1 MECCAGGLI
10 SPEASHPN
18 DHNCNECIIRWV
30 SIVRLRHTKLGFLR
44 PSGAELDGAFVEFS
58 LNSLES
64 DSVFNRG
71 GSKTHQA
78 VFIVGCATADGLQL
92 IEGEFGGHWFG
103 SGGGPSPLDE
113 PTISGINDSPGD
125 LTHLQL

>member
-1 MECCAGGLI
+1 MECCAGGLS

-18 DHNCNECIIRWV
+18 DHNCNECIIHWV

-44 PSGAELDGAFVEFS
+44 ASGAELAGAFVEFS

-64 DSVFNRG
+64 DSVFNG
-71 GSKTHQA
+71 GGHS
-78 VFIVGCATADGLQL
+78 TADGLQL

-103 SGGGPSPLDE
+103 SGGGLSPPMNQPSTE
-113 PTISGINDSPGD
+113 STV
-125 LTHLQL
+125 HLATGVTSRCEVAHRA